1 MRKGCKLKTSEQKV
15 SHFFV
20 LNKNTDNQALKIVC
34 IKKTDQL
41 KMYFM
46 EQFYSIR
53 NAHFIQFQLISNFT
67 LSKETQVWI
76 QKVLFPH

>member
-1 MRKGCKLKTSEQKV
+1 
-15 SHFFV
+15 
-20 LNKNTDNQALKIVC
+20 
-34 IKKTDQL
+34 
-41 KMYFM
+41 M
-46 EQFYSIR
+46 EQWYTIS